1 MNKEFFFF
9 LSILIGKEKIG
20 EGKGEDSR
28 GAIGGK
34 AQGGDAGREGVA
46 ESPGEGEAGSEKL
59 PLDKLVLC
67 SPVPP
72 RCVSIFLFPLQV
84 RSSQSL
90 ATWSTWTCQ
99 PSCPA
104 NNQGIQLHL
113 ERTPGQ
119 SRSELAT
126 LEFPQVY
133 ARFLEVSAFSGC
145 SSRLLCP
152 WDSPGKNNGVS
163 CHSLLQGIF
172 LTQGL
177 NLNLLHCSS
186 ACSHQSTKVEFR
198 IRKCCRNEG
207 LPRCLRR

>member
-72 RCVSIFLFPLQV
+72 RCVSIFLFPL
-84 RSSQSL
+84 SQE
-90 ATWSTWTCQ
+90 
-99 PSCPA
+99 
-104 NNQGIQLHL
+104 QL
-113 ERTPGQ
+113 E
-119 SRSELAT
+119 
-126 LEFPQVY
+126 
-133 ARFLEVSAFSGC
+133 SG
-145 SSRLLCP
+145 RP
-152 WDSPGKNNGVS
+152 E
-163 CHSLLQGIF
+163 
-172 LTQGL
+172 GL
-177 NLNLLHCSS
+177 DSS
-186 ACSHQSTKVEFR
+186 AQPPCQQPR
-198 IRKCCRNEG
+198 NPAALRKNSRAEQI
-207 LPRCLRR
+207 